1 MAHPLLGH
9 DESLVEDAKNCT
21 EFIRLGFD
29 DGLIGM
35 GRQDCDLYLI
45 FSGSLDIIIEGRE
58 VARRTKGETV
68 GELELVSPRVK
79 RMATVIACDKTMV
92 GRITEPDFTALA
104 SRHPVLWRN
113 VAAEL
118 VRRLI
123 GETTQ

>member
-1 MAHPLLGH
+1 MPAEQRGRRWENSNWSH
-9 DESLVEDAKNCT
+9 
-21 EFIRLGFD
+21 LGF
-29 DGLIGM
+29 
-35 GRQDCDLYLI
+35 
-45 FSGSLDIIIEGRE
+45 
-58 VARRTKGETV
+58 
-68 GELELVSPRVK
+68 K